1 MRQRAFGGFIQSS
14 QESIRSVGRQVEI
27 VPIAPGMFTENS
39 SGLAGAYA
47 IRVDAQGN
55 QSIET
60 VFTSSNGV
68 VAPTPISLGAPSDQ
82 VYLILFGTG
91 FDSPESTSV
100 TIGGLSASVAFAGP
114 QGSTPGLDQVNV
126 LLPHALAGRGSV
138 PVVFTAGGMVSN
150 AIFVAIQEILRVN
163 QRPSSTGLE
172 RSKPANR
179 QALQGLGK
187 QKLLATET
195 HGKYFLGR
203 SRRSSTEGHLDGLSA
218 ARTMPQGWER
228 TAAER
233 KHGSQSM
240 LRLVTF
246 LQPIRCS
253 GIQLAVTWRPS
264 GEGRSEK
271 VWHS

>member
-39 SGLAGAYA
+39 SGLAAAYA

-68 VAPTPISLGAPSDQ
+68 VGPTPISLGAPSDQ

-91 FDSPESTSV
+91 FDSPESTNV

-138 PVVFTAGGMVSN
+138 PVVFTAGGIVSN
-150 AIFVAIQEILRVN
+150 VIFVAIQEILRVN
-163 QRPSSTGLE
+163 WQV
-172 RSKPANR
+172 
-179 QALQGLGK
+179 
-187 QKLLATET
+187 
-195 HGKYFLGR
+195 
-203 SRRSSTEGHLDGLSA
+203 SA
-218 ARTMPQGWER
+218 
-228 TAAER
+228 
-233 KHGSQSM
+233 
-240 LRLVTF
+240 TF
-246 LQPIRCS
+246 LDRN
-253 GIQLAVTWRPS
+253 
-264 GEGRSEK
+264 
-271 VWHS
+271 